1 MFKILDRY
9 ILRQIVLPF
18 VLVLVV
24 LTFALEI
31 PAILRNGEDLV
42 AKGVEWSIIAR
53 IFMTLLPSQ
62 LSLTIPMSLLIGILI
77 GFGQLSAD
85 REFVALQACGVSL
98 MRLFRPLAFIA
109 IFATAFSAY
118 ETVVA
123 LPDANQTFREI
134 TYNVMASRVER
145 DIKPGVF
152 FEDFPNLVI
161 FVRDLPPDGG
171 WRDVFLADRTRPAE
185 TTVYFAR
192 EGRIRLDREQRL
204 VQLELLEATSHTTY
218 VGVPE
223 KHSENAFASTV
234 ITLDPKMVFKDP
246 PAKGAPEKTF
256 AELRATIA
264 ELAAQGDPGY
274 LARLMYQQKIAL
286 PMTCPILA
294 LIGLA
299 LGASTRKDGKLAS
312 FVLGFVVIFFY
323 YLLLY
328 SFRAV
333 ALGGRFSPEW
343 APWVPNIIMG
353 AASVLLLARRE
364 RLADQPI
371 RLNLPA
377 FGRRN
382 EGATATL
389 SHPVPRRRIV
399 LIPRVSQL
407 NLPALRL
414 LDRYVAK
421 EYWRV
426 VSVAVLSLLGIFYV
440 STLIDLAE
448 KMLKGQA
455 PVGVVLRFFYFQ
467 TPQFVFW
474 VLPMA
479 VLVATLV
486 TMAVMTKNS
495 ELIIMR
501 ACGVSLY
508 RTTAP
513 LLVLALGASAVL
525 FALQER
531 VLPRAN
537 READR
542 LNRIIRGFEPQM
554 SPFNQ
559 RWIIGRNGSIFNY
572 DTFDSTA
579 SRFLHLRTYE
589 VAPDSW
595 RLGAMTYAADAT
607 LVRRSA
613 DDPTVSLWAGH
624 QGWVRRFSAG
634 SPKAGTHLL
643 EYEPFTER
651 QLTLESPEYFSSRP
665 RDTDQMTY
673 DQMLTFNE
681 LRSYIDQLRASG
693 ANVVPYVVALQR
705 KIAFPLVTV
714 LMTVLAVPFG
724 VSGGRRGALYG
735 VGIGLVLALGYFV
748 TMSVFG
754 AFGAGGILP
763 PALAA
768 WAANLLF
775 GAAAVYMILTVR
787 T

>member
-1 MFKILDRY
+1 
-9 ILRQIVLPF
+9 
-18 VLVLVV
+18 
-24 LTFALEI
+24 
-31 PAILRNGEDLV
+31 
-42 AKGVEWSIIAR
+42 
-53 IFMTLLPSQ
+53 
-62 LSLTIPMSLLIGILI
+62 
-77 GFGQLSAD
+77 
-85 REFVALQACGVSL
+85 
-98 MRLFRPLAFIA
+98 
-109 IFATAFSAY
+109 
-118 ETVVA
+118 
-123 LPDANQTFREI
+123 
-134 TYNVMASRVER
+134 
-145 DIKPGVF
+145 
-152 FEDFPNLVI
+152 
-161 FVRDLPPDGG
+161 
-171 WRDVFLADRTRPAE
+171 
-185 TTVYFAR
+185 
-192 EGRIRLDREQRL
+192 
-204 VQLELLEATSHTTY
+204 
-218 VGVPE
+218 
-223 KHSENAFASTV
+223 
-234 ITLDPKMVFKDP
+234 
-246 PAKGAPEKTF
+246 
-256 AELRATIA
+256 
-264 ELAAQGDPGY
+264 
-274 LARLMYQQKIAL
+274 
-286 PMTCPILA
+286 
-294 LIGLA
+294 
-299 LGASTRKDGKLAS
+299 
-312 FVLGFVVIFFY
+312 
-323 YLLLY
+323 
-328 SFRAV
+328 
-333 ALGGRFSPEW
+333 
-343 APWVPNIIMG
+343 
-353 AASVLLLARRE
+353 
-364 RLADQPI
+364 
-371 RLNLPA
+371 
-377 FGRRN
+377 
-382 EGATATL
+382 
-389 SHPVPRRRIV
+389 
-399 LIPRVSQL
+399 
-407 NLPALRL
+407 
-414 LDRYVAK
+414 
-421 EYWRV
+421 
-426 VSVAVLSLLGIFYV
+426 
-440 STLIDLAE
+440 
-448 KMLKGQA
+448 MLKGQA